1 MAIPIR
7 KLFLLLLFFV
17 LILLAMHF
25 FSKSLSST
33 IHNRFNL
40 DSEANIPTWFSTLLL
55 FCVSLTSLVI
65 YILNRSIASKVS
77 WNSFWIGFG
86 AIYLFLSLDEAARIH
101 EIIDSDEFETYV
113 HKIFDITWHLK
124 WIYVYAPFSAI
135 FFMVCTYFLIVI
147 NKNNDLRNWI
157 LGGLIV
163 YALGG
168 LIGESID
175 YFFYSSQVEVVFEEG
190 FELLGTIM
198 VFRGCLQE
206 LNRRYG
212 VVYNHSVNT

>member
-1 MAIPIR
+1 MCLAGNLMVISIR
-7 KLFLLLLFFV
+7 KLLLLLLFFV
-17 LILLAMHF
+17 LILLVMDF
-25 FSKSLSST
+25 FPSSWSST

-40 DSEANIPTWFSTLLL
+40 DKEANIPTWFSTVLL
-55 FCVSLTSLVI
+55 FSVSLTSLI
-65 YILNRSIASKVS
+65 IHILGRDIESDAS
-77 WNSFWIGFG
+77 WHSFWLGFS
-86 AIYLFLSLDEAARIH
+86 AVYCFLSLDEAARIH
-101 EIIDSDEFETYV
+101 EI
-113 HKIFDITWHLK
+113 FDNSLQLK
-124 WIYVYAPFSAI
+124 WIYVYAPFGAL

-147 NKNNDLRNWI
+147 NKNNVLSSWI

-175 YFFYSSQVEVVFEEG
+175 YFLYSSQAEVVFEEG

-198 VFRGCLQE
+198 VFTGCLQE
-206 LNRRYG
+206 LNRRHR

>member
-1 MAIPIR
+1 MSIPIH

-17 LILLAMHF
+17 LILLVMHF
-25 FSKSLSST
+25 FPKSLSLT
-33 IHNRFNL
+33 IHTRFDL
-40 DSEANIPTWFSTLLL
+40 DSEANIPTWFSTVLL

-65 YILNRSIASKVS
+65 YIFGRNLEINTSCQ
-77 WNSFWIGFG
+77 SFWLGFT
-86 AIYLFLSLDEAARIH
+86 AVYCFLSLDEAARIH
-101 EIIDSDEFETYV
+101 EICSTV
-113 HKIFDITWHLK
+113 LHLK
-124 WIYVYAPFSAI
+124 WIYVYAPFGAI
-135 FFMVCTYFLIVI
+135 FFMICTYFLIVI
-147 NKNNDLRNWI
+147 NKNNELRNWI

-175 YFFYSSQVEVVFEEG
+175 HFFYSPQFYQAEIVFEEG
-190 FELLGTIM
+190 FEMLGTIM

-206 LNRRYG
+206 LVRRYR